1 MEVPSFHKP
10 TINIGDRQK
19 GRIQSNSVINCKPDS
34 AVIEKALKKALKF
47 HDEVINP
54 YGDGKTSEKMLKIIK
69 KTFYGKEIDL
79 KKEFYDL

>member
-1 MEVPSFHKP
+1 MRAFAN
-10 TINIGDRQK
+10 TITQNTVRLSSG
-19 GRIQSNSVINCKPDS
+19 V
-34 AVIEKALKKALKF
+34 LKKALRF
-47 HDEVINP
+47 NEEVINP